1 MKKILLSMLMLLVV
15 LCAAVS
21 AGASSEE
28 DVRVQI
34 KDVLFDYKDAYNLR
48 DFDAIRGLYADN
60 AVIKSFPCNYKE
72 ENLFKGFSESLPRCA
87 SYWVDS
93 SFKLRLFKITEFKV
107 EGNKC
112 RARVA
117 WDYRSN
123 DGRGKFT
130 PSFEFLLKDGK
141 WLIEQETYG
150 RKGK

>member
-15 LCAAVS
+15 VCAFDS
-21 AGASSEE
+21 AGASAENE
-28 DVRVQI
+28 VRDQI

-48 DFDAIRGLYADN
+48 DFDAIRVLYADN
-60 AVIKSFPCNYKE
+60 AVIKSFPCNSKME
-72 ENLFKGFSESLPRCA
+72 VLFEGFSEALPRCA

-112 RARVA
+112 RVRVA

-130 PSFEFLLKDGK
+130 PSFKFLLKDGK
-141 WLIEQETYG
+141 WLIEEETYG